1 MGVRSGVWQLGITD
15 RFDYVTGYTEDTAF
29 VNHSNRNQLPLPDDR
44 EYQLLLDVERVRA
57 RGLTLALSSPFGPLD
72 FGVRATYYNDLF
84 DLQ

>member
-1 MGVRSGVWQLGITD
+1 MGVRFGVWQLGITD
-15 RFDYVTGYTEDTAF
+15 RFDYVTGYNEDTAF

-57 RGLTLALSSPFGPLD
+57 RGLTLALSRPFGPLD